1 MYNNIDPSW
10 ISYCC
15 QMLGRLQEIFME
27 GFLEKI
33 IMTVQQSM
41 SHVQL
46 SIYLCFLL
54 SQYGKGAPRY
64 CAIPTGLQI
73 HFPGSSMAENSF
85 EICNTLLVGSKY
97 VAGETVY
104 TI

>member
-1 MYNNIDPSW
+1 
-10 ISYCC
+10 
-15 QMLGRLQEIFME
+15 ME

-46 SIYLCFLL
+46 SIYFGFLL
-54 SQYGKGAPRY
+54 NQHGKRAPRY
-64 CAIPTGLQI
+64 CEIPTGLQI
-73 HFPGSSMAENSF
+73 HFPGSKMAENSF

-97 VAGETVY
+97 VAGETLY